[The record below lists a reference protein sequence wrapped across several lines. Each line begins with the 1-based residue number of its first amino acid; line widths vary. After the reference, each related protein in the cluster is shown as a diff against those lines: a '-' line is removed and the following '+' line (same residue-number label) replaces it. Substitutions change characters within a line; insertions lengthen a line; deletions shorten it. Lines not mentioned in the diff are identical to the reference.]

1 MRSAIL
7 VLAVALLSIH
17 ASSAETV
24 LSSREGNIFLSRDGV
39 EKQLTSSGRDSDPV
53 LAPDGKWV
61 MFVREIDG
69 ELIAT
74 GSSPDGEPPAELW
87 QIGVNGK
94 DPTRLVRTRADGD
107 PKKLIAAF
115 QNIQFSA
122 DGRLVY
128 FVTPAWATSGAVH
141 VVDTTNGKERFVMP
155 GNELEI
161 IHSGQYRD
169 HLLVNQHRYF
179 LGPGSY
185 DWFWLFRPDG
195 TEVGPVGEDTEDF
208 KSLHVK

>member
-1 MRSAIL
+1 MRGAISF
-7 VLAVALLSIH
+7 LALALLSIH
-17 ASSAETV
+17 ARAADTV
-24 LSSREGNIFLSRDGV
+24 LAAREGNIFLSRDGV
-39 EKQLTSSGRDSDPV
+39 EKQLTSSGRDSDPI

-74 GSSPDGEPPAELW
+74 GSSAEGEPPAELW

-94 DPTRLVRTRADGD
+94 DPSRLIRTRADAD

-141 VVDTTNGKERFVMP
+141 VVDTTSGRERFVMP
-155 GNELEI
+155 GNELEV
-161 IHSGQYRD
+161 IHSGEYRD
-169 HLLVNQHRYF
+169 HFLVNQHRYF

-195 TEVGPVGEDTEDF
+195 TEVGPVGEETEDF
-208 KSLHVK
+208 KSLQVK